1 MNLVTPAIGL
11 IFWTVIIFVLLLII
25 LRVFAWKPIL
35 SAVKN
40 RNEKIANA
48 LEAAEK
54 AKEEMQ
60 QLKNDNEKILKEAR
74 AERETIIKEARDL
87 KTQMVSEAKNQA
99 KIEADKII
107 QQAKQAIENE
117 KHSAVNEIKNQM
129 AKLSVDIAEKL
140 LQKELSN
147 DKQQKELIENLLH
160 KTNIN

>member
-11 IFWTVIIFVLLLII
+11 IFWTVLIFVILLIV
-25 LRVFAWKPIL
+25 LRAFAWKPIL
-35 SAVKN
+35 NVVKS

-74 AERETIIKEARDL
+74 AERETIVKEARDL
-87 KTQMVSEAKNQA
+87 KTQMLSEAKNQA

-117 KHSAVNEIKNQM
+117 KRSAVNEIKNQM

-147 DKQQKELIENLLH
+147 DKQQKELIENLLS

>member
-1 MNLVTPAIGL
+1 MDLVTPAIGL
-11 IFWTVIIFVLLLII
+11 IFWTVLIFIILLIV
-25 LRVFAWKPIL
+25 LRAFAWKPIL

-54 AKEEMQ
+54 AKEEIQ

-74 AERETIIKEARDL
+74 AERETIVKEARDL
-87 KTQMVSEAKNQA
+87 KTQILNEAKNQA
-99 KIEADKII
+99 KIEADEII

-117 KHSAVNEIKNQM
+117 KRSAVNEMKNQM

-147 DKQQKELIENLLH
+147 DKQQNELIENLLS